1 MRRSSVIL
9 VPVLIF
15 IAILAIVIGG
25 GLYFYNNYLY
35 YSTDDAQV
43 AGKMLSISS
52 TANGQ
57 LTTIVNVGD
66 KVAAGQTVATVAGVS
81 ATGHKTLSD
90 ITSSIS
96 GTVVQSSAIQGQ
108 VVAAGTPLAQIANM
122 DNPTVTAY
130 IDESQLNNVKVGQ
143 QVDVT
148 VDAFPGTTYNGHV
161 QQIVQATAG
170 TFSLIPSTDNTSGNF
185 TKVSQRVPVII
196 TLDGTS
202 TNDLVPGL
210 SATAKIHLH

>member
-25 GLYFYNNYLY
+25 GLYFYNGYLY

-43 AGKMLSISS
+43 AGKMLSINS

-66 KVAAGQTVATVAGVS
+66 KVVAGQTVATVSGVS
-81 ATGHKTLSD
+81 ATGKATLSN

-143 QVDVT
+143 QVDVN
-148 VDAFPGTTYNGHV
+148 VDAFPGTTYTGHV

-196 TLDGTS
+196 ALDGTS
-202 TNDLVPGL
+202 SNDLVPGL

>member
-15 IAILAIVIGG
+15 VAILAIVIGG
-25 GLYFYNNYLY
+25 GLYFYNGYLY

-143 QVDVT
+143 QVDVN

>member
-1 MRRSSVIL
+1 MRRSSLIL

-25 GLYFYNNYLY
+25 GLYFYNGYLY

-43 AGKMLSISS
+43 AGKMLSINS
-52 TANGQ
+52 TADGQ
-57 LTTIVNVGD
+57 LTTIAAVGD
-66 KVAAGQTVATVAGVS
+66 KVVAGRAVATVAGVS
-81 ATGHKTLSD
+81 ATGLKNLRT

-96 GTVVQSSAIQGQ
+96 GTVVQASAIQGQ
-108 VVAAGTPLAQIANM
+108 AVAAGTPLVEVANM

-130 IDESQLNNVKVGQ
+130 IDEGQLNNVKVGQ

-148 VDAFPGTTYNGHV
+148 VDAFSGTVYNGHV

-202 TNDLVPGL
+202 SNDLVPGL